1 MIRRVLVSA
10 FLAVALSSVAFAQN
24 QTGSGSAA
32 DAKAMLEKAITALKA
47 DPAAALAKFNDAKG
61 PFRDRDLY
69 VFCFDMGTAKITTH
83 VNPAVI
89 GTDGRAAK
97 EKDGTPFGQKLYD
110 AAVEGKINTVSY
122 NFPRP
127 GSTEPVPKEAYVTRV
142 GNQGCAVGYYK

>member
-1 MIRRVLVSA
+1 MVRRFLGSLILVFA
-10 FLAVALSSVAFAQN
+10 FLNLVVAQNTEGSALEARAMLDKAVAELKVD
-24 QTGSGSAA
+24 QT
-32 DAKAMLEKAITALKA
+32 
-47 DPAAALAKFNDAKG
+47 AALTKFNDVKG

-69 VFCFDMGTAKITTH
+69 VFCFDMGTGKITSH

-89 GTDGRAAK
+89 GTDGRTAK

-110 AAVEGKINTVSY
+110 AAVEGKVNTVSY
-122 NFPRP
+122 NFPKP

>member
-1 MIRRVLVSA
+1 MVRSVLGSLIAFGLSA
-10 FLAVALSSVAFAQN
+10 IAFAQSPN
-24 QTGSGSAA
+24 GTALE
-32 DAKAMLEKAITALKA
+32 AKAMLEKAITELKA
-47 DPAAALAKFNDAKG
+47 DGTAALTKFNDAKG

-69 VFCFDMGTAKITTH
+69 VYCFDMGSGKITAH
-83 VNPAVI
+83 INPAVI
-89 GTDGRAAK
+89 GNDGRAAK

-110 AAVEGKINTVSY
+110 AAAEGKINTVSY

>member
-1 MIRRVLVSA
+1 MIRSVLGSLLA
-10 FLAVALSSVAFAQN
+10 FAFSTVAFAQN
-24 QTGSGSAA
+24 PNGTALE
-32 DAKAMLEKAITALKA
+32 AKAMLDKAITELKA
-47 DPAAALAKFNDAKG
+47 DETAALTKFNDAKG

-69 VFCFDMGTAKITTH
+69 VFCFDMGTGKVTTH

-89 GTDGRAAK
+89 GTDGRTGK
-97 EKDGTPFGQKLYD
+97 EKDGTPFGQKIYD

>member
-1 MIRRVLVSA
+1 MFRSVLNGVV
-10 FLAVALSSVAFAQN
+10 LASALSSVAFAQN
-24 QTGSGSAA
+24 PNGSALE
-32 DAKAMLEKAITALKA
+32 AKAMLEKAVTELKA
-47 DPAAALAKFNDAKG
+47 DQTAALAKFNDPKG

-69 VFCFDMGTAKITTH
+69 VFCFDMGSGKITTH
-83 VNPAVI
+83 INPAVI
-89 GTDGRAAK
+89 GTDGRTAK

-122 NFPRP
+122 NFPKP